1 MSSAVTLAERPH
13 AESESEDASDIALT
27 PQAWLDTRWVGERSD
42 YATTRDLFA
51 GAWVP
56 DPERRAVCRL
66 YAAACADL
74 AQATLGGVP
83 PHSADWDRW
92 FGALRT
98 AARELSPA
106 NAGAH
111 VVRRALY
118 HGARLE
124 GATASWAHRLRRG
137 FAAMLAAS
145 LSEPVPALI
154 GEDLAV
160 FRAHDAAWL
169 AQDTAQDG
177 APQVPGNPR
186 APAVTLAPP
195 NPECSR
201 PIEAVR
207 WPTASLRPNP
217 LNPRSRLDP
226 ADIDELAAS
235 IVAHAAHGGILQ
247 PLLVTPDGT
256 VVAGHRRLAAARR
269 VGLADVPVIVHS
281 LTTIEVLEIQLTE
294 NLQR

>member
-27 PQAWLDTRWVGERSD
+27 PQAWLDTRWVGERSG

-98 AARELSPA
+98 AARELCPA
-106 NAGAH
+106 SAGAH

-118 HGARLE
+118 HGAR
-124 GATASWAHRLRRG
+124 
-137 FAAMLAAS
+137 
-145 LSEPVPALI
+145 
-154 GEDLAV
+154 
-160 FRAHDAAWL
+160 
-169 AQDTAQDG
+169 
-177 APQVPGNPR
+177 
-186 APAVTLAPP
+186 
-195 NPECSR
+195 
-201 PIEAVR
+201 
-207 WPTASLRPNP
+207 
-217 LNPRSRLDP
+217 
-226 ADIDELAAS
+226 
-235 IVAHAAHGGILQ
+235 
-247 PLLVTPDGT
+247 
-256 VVAGHRRLAAARR
+256 
-269 VGLADVPVIVHS
+269 
-281 LTTIEVLEIQLTE
+281 
-294 NLQR
+294 